1 MKKILPTKNDIKEL
15 TDFLPLI
22 YNDGIKL
29 YKTDPNGDMLTGGY
43 YIYHPS
49 VITFFELASQ
59 QHWQDYNY
67 VDNFSDQMIKPEIIE
82 NASINEIKT
91 VLTWCVRIER
101 FNEGHWIRLIE
112 DDIIK
117 RILKRLYEILE
128 NESIK

>member
-1 MKKILPTKNDIKEL
+1 MATKKEIKEL
-15 TDFLPLI
+15 NDFLPLI
-22 YNDGIKL
+22 YDKKITL
-29 YKTDPNGDMLTGGY
+29 YKTDPNGDMLSGGY
-43 YIYHPS
+43 YIYHPT

-101 FNEGHWIRLIE
+101 FNEGHWISVIE
-112 DDIIK
+112 DGVIK
-117 RILKRLYEILE
+117 RVLKRLNVIVDTY
-128 NESIK
+128 N